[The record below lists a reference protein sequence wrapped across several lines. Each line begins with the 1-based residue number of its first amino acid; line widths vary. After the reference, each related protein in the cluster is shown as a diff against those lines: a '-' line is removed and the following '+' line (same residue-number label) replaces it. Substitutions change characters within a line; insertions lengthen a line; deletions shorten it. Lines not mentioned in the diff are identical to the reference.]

1 MPVARGPQINAR
13 NALLIGFTAVVVAG
27 LLFAMVW
34 LASSQ
39 GDTEIVLGDRDFDA
53 GRIGAISAEIQDR
66 GPILYS
72 DVGSGGQRD
81 IIVTH
86 IGTDPEQGWLAF
98 AARRAGDPRDCFFA
112 WDADAQMFFL
122 TTASGSRTTCDE
134 ATVDASGTGLLHYEV
149 EIRDNNIHVL
159 LNENPR

>member
-53 GRIGAISAEIQDR
+53 GKIGAISAEIRDR

-72 DVGSGGQRD
+72 DVGSGGRRD
-81 IIVTH
+81 IIINH

-112 WDADAQMFFL
+112 WDANEQIFFL
-122 TTASGSRTTCDE
+122 TTAAGSSATCDE
-134 ATVDASGTGLLHYEV
+134 VTVDSAGTGLLQYEV
-149 EIRDNNIHVL
+149 EIRDGNIHVL
-159 LNENPR
+159 LNEGSQ

>member
-27 LLFAMVW
+27 LLVAMAL
-34 LASSQ
+34 LASSR
-39 GDTEIVLGDRDFDA
+39 GGTEITLGDRDFDA
-53 GRIGAISAEIQDR
+53 GKIGAISAEIRDR

-72 DVGSGGQRD
+72 DVGSGGRRD
-81 IIVTH
+81 IIVNH
-86 IGTDPEQGWLAF
+86 LGTDPEQGWLAF
-98 AARRAGDPRDCFFA
+98 AARRATDPRDCFFA
-112 WDADAQMFFL
+112 WDADAQVFFL
-122 TTASGSRTTCDE
+122 TTAAGSSVACDNV
-134 ATVDASGTGLLHYEV
+134 TVDSAGTGLLQYEV

>member
-13 NALLIGFTAVVVAG
+13 NALLIGFTAVVIAG

-53 GRIGAISAEIQDR
+53 GRIGAISREIAER

-72 DVGSGGQRD
+72 DVGSSGRRD

-86 IGTDPEQGWLAF
+86 LGTDPEQGWLAF
-98 AARRAGDPRDCFFA
+98 AARRADDPRDCFFA
-112 WDADAQMFFL
+112 WDPDAQQFDL
-122 TTASGSRTTCDE
+122 TSAEGSPACGGDYVN
-134 ATVDASGTGLLHYEV
+134 AAGTGLLQYEV
-149 EIRDNNIHVL
+149 EVRDGNIHVL
-159 LNENPR
+159 LNKDRE

>member
-1 MPVARGPQINAR
+1 MPVARGPQITAR

-27 LLFAMVW
+27 LLFGMVW

-53 GRIGAISAEIQDR
+53 GKIGAISREISDR

-72 DVGSGGQRD
+72 DVGSSGRRD

-86 IGTDPEQGWLAF
+86 LGADPEQGWLAF
-98 AARRAGDPRDCFFA
+98 AARRADDPRDCFFA
-112 WDADAQMFFL
+112 WDAETQVFFL
-122 TTASGSRTTCDE
+122 TTAEGGSTACDTV
-134 ATVDASGTGLLHYEV
+134 TVDAAGTGLLQYEV
-149 EIRDNNIHVL
+149 EVRDGNIHVL
-159 LNENPR
+159 LNNNRE

>member
-13 NALLIGFTAVVVAG
+13 NALLIGFTAVVIAG

-53 GRIGAISAEIQDR
+53 GRIGAISREIAER

-72 DVGSGGQRD
+72 DVGSSGQRD

-86 IGTDPEQGWLAF
+86 LGTDPEQGWLAF
-98 AARRAGDPRDCFFA
+98 AARRADHPRNCFFD
-112 WDADAQMFFL
+112 WDADEQQFNL
-122 TTASGSRTTCDE
+122 TSAEGSGTVCDVDY
-134 ATVDASGTGLLHYEV
+134 VDAAGNGLLHYEV
-149 EIRDNNIHVL
+149 EVRGGNIHVL
-159 LNENPR
+159 LNKERK